1 MSAPAVERHYTIQE
15 IAELW
20 KVSAMTVRR
29 CFEDQPGVLKLS
41 FGRRLAGK
49 GRPHVTLRIPESV
62 LERFY
67 QQRSAGFRL
76 EVQGGRR
83 GVEA

>member
-1 MSAPAVERHYTIQE
+1 MAFPVGSAAIERHYTIYE
-15 IAELW
+15 IAEQW

-62 LERFY
+62 LERFH
-67 QQRSAGFRL
+67 QQRSMGFRL
-76 EVQGGRR
+76 KV
-83 GVEA
+83 

>member
-1 MSAPAVERHYTIQE
+1 MSAPAIERHYTIQE

>member
-1 MSAPAVERHYTIQE
+1 MMPAAAERHYTIQE

-20 KVSAMTVRR
+20 KVSTMTVRR

-62 LERFY
+62 LERF
-67 QQRSAGFRL
+67 
-76 EVQGGRR
+76 
-83 GVEA
+83 